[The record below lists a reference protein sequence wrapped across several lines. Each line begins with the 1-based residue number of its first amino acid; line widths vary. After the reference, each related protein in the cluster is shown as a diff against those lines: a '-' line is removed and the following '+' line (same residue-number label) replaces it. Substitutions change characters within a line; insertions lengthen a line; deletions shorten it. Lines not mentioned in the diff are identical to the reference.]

1 MSVTL
6 DKTKAGSYKIGVLQ
20 KEVNASPNVVPSC
33 TSITASGTQLSLMF
47 AAALSVDEETALD
60 AIILAH
66 APPTE
71 VMDVTELP
79 ISSLDGQKLS
89 VHSSPKPEP
98 DGVTTYAV
106 WVGSGDDPQLAE
118 DASLGAGELLDFSM
132 TTGNATETKD
142 IYFDARHGGI
152 WVHEAY
158 IKYEDAGLG
167 CSITA
172 DVIAP
177 ATAVQTSVDKD
188 YNIVNDWLVYA
199 GAGLGTHGLG
209 GFPVLIPRSYSM
221 DGDWNYDG
229 VNLTPNMAGTGEYK
243 ITAIERIVHRYIN
256 RIPLYGSTTNY
267 FTLSSD
273 ESAELPV
280 NLGYFMRVT
289 IDNASDSNWHLCA
302 IMEIFRERTYMP

>member
-6 DKTKAGSYKIGVLQ
+6 DKTKAGSYKIGILQ

-66 APPTE
+66 VPPTE

-132 TTGNATETKD
+132 TTGNAA
-142 IYFDARHGGI
+142 I
-152 WVHEAY
+152 
-158 IKYEDAGLG
+158 
-167 CSITA
+167 
-172 DVIAP
+172 
-177 ATAVQTSVDKD
+177 
-188 YNIVNDWLVYA
+188 
-199 GAGLGTHGLG
+199 
-209 GFPVLIPRSYSM
+209 
-221 DGDWNYDG
+221 G
-229 VNLTPNMAGTGEYK
+229 V
-243 ITAIERIVHRYIN
+243 
-256 RIPLYGSTTNY
+256 
-267 FTLSSD
+267 
-273 ESAELPV
+273 
-280 NLGYFMRVT
+280 
-289 IDNASDSNWHLCA
+289 
-302 IMEIFRERTYMP
+302 